1 MQIFVAALA
10 VLWVLYSVY
19 LVLSSNFNMGN
30 LMVWVLTAVNCA
42 YAIWFKPINAWLL
55 QTIAG
60 RIALAFLI
68 AGAVF
73 LVGMLVFVATSGY
86 GNVPTGQE
94 KVVVVL
100 GAGLRRDK
108 PSLLLRYRLD
118 KAFEYAQAHPD
129 AIVITTGGQGRD
141 EWVPEGQ
148 AMREYLIAK
157 GLAPDHV
164 LAETRSTS
172 TEERIT
178 ATLKFRLKRMMC
190 L

>member
-1 MQIFVAALA
+1 
-10 VLWVLYSVY
+10 
-19 LVLSSNFNMGN
+19 
-30 LMVWVLTAVNCA
+30 MVWVLTAVNCA

-108 PSLLLRYRLD
+108 PQFATALTVWTKHLN
-118 KAFEYAQAHPD
+118 
-129 AIVITTGGQGRD
+129 
-141 EWVPEGQ
+141 
-148 AMREYLIAK
+148 MRR
-157 GLAPDHV
+157 P
-164 LAETRSTS
+164 TRMQS
-172 TEERIT
+172 
-178 ATLKFRLKRMMC
+178 
-190 L
+190 